1 MDSVTEENVER
12 IMKEKESKLAEQK
25 KLKATTEQQ
34 MWLQEIGTLREAYEG
49 YKKTR
54 AILQVTKIKVA
65 KKAAKKVKKKVV
77 DKGST
82 KE

>member
-1 MDSVTEENVER
+1 
-12 IMKEKESKLAEQK
+12 
-25 KLKATTEQQ
+25 

-65 KKAAKKVKKKVV
+65 KKAVKKVAKKVKKKVV
-77 DKGST
+77 EKDNI